1 MDELYLIYI
10 NVIGRDWKGVNLYE
24 FIFSD
29 TIEDIDGEDWDAIPA
44 SGRPNSPHEEYV
56 KRVGRLTTEEF
67 ELHVIQNSD
76 SFSVWDAI
84 DGVVALGWENMDNYD
99 EYPEK
104 RMAFHFGDT
113 IKNVEDM
120 LYEHDLI
127 LEYKKETNVEYK
139 KEDTE

>member
-1 MDELYLIYI
+1 MNELYLIFI
-10 NVIGRDWKGVNLYE
+10 NIVGRDWKGVNLYE

-29 TIEDIDGEDWDAIPA
+29 TIEDIDGEEWDSIPA
-44 SGRPNSPHEEYV
+44 AGRPSSPHEDHV
-56 KRVGRLTTEEF
+56 KKVGRLTTEEF
-67 ELHVIQNSD
+67 KLHVIQNSD

-84 DGVVALGWENMDNYD
+84 DGVVALGWEDMDSYD

-113 IKNVEDM
+113 IKDVEDM

-127 LEYKKETNVEYK
+127 LEYKKEIDVKLK